1 MDKKTLIAIVLS
13 IAVLVGFQ
21 YFMKDS
27 TPPQTPQKQEAAKA
41 DEKAAA
47 VKAVPGDT
55 KAKKVPETVKAVV
68 AKTITVENDVFKA
81 ILSSKGASVRQ
92 VELKNYKDAKG
103 NLIVLKGEEA
113 QPALALGT
121 DEGLQ
126 FAGAIF
132 DVTGGD
138 IKLDDKKK
146 SADLVFEYKAGD
158 VRIKRTFTFSK
169 ADYSV
174 AVRDEVRGPDS
185 YLVSL
190 GRNFGIHDRENADH
204 SGPILLKDTDRIALT
219 GKDVKEAIKSY
230 KDNVKWIAQEDKYF
244 AAFIVPKGSIEE
256 ARAWSKESDALIGLK
271 MKSGDNSYLFYAGPK
286 EYDIL
291 EPYKT
296 GMEHVIDFGFF
307 SILARPLFWFLK
319 WINGMVNNFGYSII
333 ILTIVTRIP
342 FIPLINK
349 GQRSMKKMS
358 DMQPR
363 MAEIKEKYKNDPKRM
378 QQETMELY
386 KKHKINPVGGCLPM
400 LLQVPFFF
408 ALFSILSTAIEL
420 RHAPFILWITDLA
433 GPDNLI
439 GHMLGLPFV
448 LGPLPLLMGATMFI
462 QQKMTPSAGDP
473 KQQKIMLLMPI
484 IFTFMFLSFASGL
497 VLFWLVN
504 NVLSIRQQFY
514 INRQTAAAQQQ
525 Q

>member
-1 MDKKTLIAIVLS
+1 
-13 IAVLVGFQ
+13 
-21 YFMKDS
+21 
-27 TPPQTPQKQEAAKA
+27 
-41 DEKAAA
+41 
-47 VKAVPGDT
+47 
-55 KAKKVPETVKAVV
+55 
-68 AKTITVENDVFKA
+68 
-81 ILSSKGASVRQ
+81 
-92 VELKNYKDAKG
+92 
-103 NLIVLKGEEA
+103 
-113 QPALALGT
+113 
-121 DEGLQ
+121 
-126 FAGAIF
+126 
-132 DVTGGD
+132 
-138 IKLDDKKK
+138 
-146 SADLVFEYKAGD
+146 
-158 VRIKRTFTFSK
+158 
-169 ADYSV
+169 
-174 AVRDEVRGPDS
+174 
-185 YLVSL
+185 
-190 GRNFGIHDRENADH
+190 
-204 SGPILLKDTDRIALT
+204 
-219 GKDVKEAIKSY
+219 
-230 KDNVKWIAQEDKYF
+230 
-244 AAFIVPKGSIEE
+244 
-256 ARAWSKESDALIGLK
+256 
-271 MKSGDNSYLFYAGPK
+271 
-286 EYDIL
+286 
-291 EPYKT
+291 
-296 GMEHVIDFGFF
+296 
-307 SILARPLFWFLK
+307 
-319 WINGMVNNFGYSII
+319 
-333 ILTIVTRIP
+333 
-342 FIPLINK
+342 
-349 GQRSMKKMS
+349 MKKMS

-504 NVLSIRQQFY
+504 NVLSIIQQFY